1 MRRILAFTAAL
12 ALGLI
17 PISSYALGLGDI
29 KLNSA
34 LNQKFDADIPVVAAA
49 SDDVSSLSVAL
60 ASQDAFDRAGVE
72 RVSTLVK
79 LHFDVVHKDGRDYIH
94 VTTNQ
99 PVKDPFLTF
108 LVQADWSSGKLVR
121 EYTVLLDPPVFTPAK
136 PSQTQTP
143 VAGAATEPTTQGAP
157 APAGSS
163 AAYPAAAASGSA
175 APAPQGETN
184 GSTYGPIRRGQTL
197 WGIANRVRSDD
208 VSVNQMMVALYRS
221 NPDAFMGNIN
231 RMKAG
236 YILRVPSAS
245 EVRGISRAQA
255 NAAVRRANQDWR
267 GGASAEPVAGGGRAE
282 QGGHIQLVAPS
293 GGSQSGASVPGA
305 GSAGS
310 AQLTQVQQELSDTK
324 EQLDKTQ
331 NENDQLSAQVQDLQG
346 QLDETKRLV
355 TVKDNQLQ
363 ALQQKV
369 QTGATTPPEAAQ
381 PKAGQTQ
388 PPQPAEV
395 QTAPVTKPAPTKPEP
410 IQSAPPQKV
419 SLLSMLR
426 NHLVSLAEAVGVLVL
441 VLVAVLGFM
450 RKRRASTGSASAG
463 MPVFGDEDET
473 VVASDQPSDDDW
485 LAGEETAGGGAENAE
500 EEVFAPG
507 ATATISG
514 AGATEEQ
521 EETPDSEKTMM
532 MEPGEAQALADTM
545 TGGQAVKLDDSDPL
559 AEADFHMA
567 YGLYD
572 QAGDLIRRALD
583 KEPGRRD
590 LTVKLLEVYFASGQA
605 GPFVEAAK
613 ELRTAM
619 GDAPDSDWENV
630 AIMGRQI
637 APDESLFAES
647 GGTVGGA
654 VDLDFAAEES
664 GAPDTTD
671 LDVFSTVDE
680 SGAGL
685 DFDIA
690 ETGAT
695 ETAAGSTDED
705 IAFELPEADFGA
717 TGGETEAGA
726 PAAAEAKGADAEDAG
741 MDFDLGDFDF
751 ETSTATGTTSPVET
765 VSEAEGSAAGEV
777 SGETTFTGL
786 ETQAGAE
793 STFTGLETGTGA
805 GAGEETTFTG
815 LETEVMTEAGS
826 DGTGAGE
833 AAVSDAGLGVESSE
847 PEDLSDTQND
857 FDKALSE
864 LSQYV
869 DTNFPSDGQEPE
881 AGAGGEELALAAET
895 AGADAMAAE
904 TEDSFAASPE
914 DEVST
919 KLDLA
924 SAYIEMGDPDGARS
938 ILEEVLEEGNDMQKQ
953 EAQKLLAQVS

>member
-17 PISSYALGLGDI
+17 PISSFALGLGDI

-49 SDDVSSLSVAL
+49 SDDVGSLSVSL

-72 RVSTLVK
+72 RVATLIK
-79 LHFDVVHKDGRDYIH
+79 LHFDVVQKDGEAYIH
-94 VTTNQ
+94 VTTDQ

-121 EYTVLLDPPVFTPAK
+121 EYTVLLDPPVFTPAQ

-143 VAGAATEPTTQGAP
+143 VAGGVGETTAGGAP
-157 APAGSS
+157 AQASESAPYPS
-163 AAYPAAAASGSA
+163 AASSGSA

-184 GSTYGPIRRGQTL
+184 GTTYGPIRRGQTL
-197 WGIANRVRSDD
+197 WGIANRVRPDD

-236 YILRVPSAS
+236 YILRVPGADD
-245 EVRGISRAQA
+245 VRGISRTEA
-255 NAAVRRANQDWR
+255 NAVVRRANQEWR
-267 GGASAEPVAGGGRAE
+267 GGTGGERVAGGGNAE
-282 QGGHIQLVAPS
+282 KGGHIQLVAPS
-293 GGSQSGASVPGA
+293 GGSESSASVPGA
-305 GSAGS
+305 GSANG
-310 AQLTQVQQELSDTK
+310 AKLAQVQQELNDTK
-324 EQLDKTQ
+324 QQLDKAQ
-331 NENDQLSAQVQDLQG
+331 SDNSELSSQVQDLQG
-346 QLDETKRLV
+346 QLDDTKRLV

-369 QTGATTPPEAAQ
+369 QTGATQPVATPAAPEPAK
-381 PKAGQTQ
+381 PEPSQT
-388 PPQPAEV
+388 
-395 QTAPVTKPAPTKPEP
+395 QTAPATTPAPAKPEP
-410 IQSAPPQKV
+410 IQSEPPHKV
-419 SLLSMLR
+419 SLLSKLMNPVFLG
-426 NHLVSLAEAVGVLVL
+426 VAVGILVL
-441 VLVAVLGFM
+441 LVVAVFGFM
-450 RKRRASTGSASAG
+450 RKRRGAAHIGGVEA
-463 MPVFGDEDET
+463 PVFGDDET
-473 VVASDQPSDDDW
+473 VVANDQPSDDDW
-485 LAGEETAGGGAENAE
+485 LAGEETGTGAAVAGSTE
-500 EEVFAPG
+500 ESFEPG
-507 ATATISG
+507 ATATIAG
-514 AGATEEQ
+514 AGAEAE
-521 EETPDSEKTMM
+521 EETPDTDKTMM
-532 MEPGEAQALADTM
+532 MKPGEAQSMADTVV
-545 TGGQAVKLDDSDPL
+545 GGQPVKLDESDPL

-613 ELRTAM
+613 ELRASM
-619 GDAPDSDWENV
+619 GDSPDSDWENI

-647 GGTVGGA
+647 SGAAGGA

-664 GAPDTTD
+664 GASDITD
-671 LDVFSTVDE
+671 FEAFNEEDE

-685 DFDIA
+685 DFDITGTGEMQGAGGTA
-690 ETGAT
+690 E
-695 ETAAGSTDED
+695 AAADESLE
-705 IAFELPEADFGA
+705 FELPDTDFAETADGSEGGRSAPGA
-717 TGGETEAGA
+717 TGGAGG
-726 PAAAEAKGADAEDAG
+726 EESG

-751 ETSTATGTTSPVET
+751 ETASTGTQTASASTPEAQEAASEEAVE
-765 VSEAEGSAAGEV
+765 EAA
-777 SGETTFTGL
+777 FTGL
-786 ETQAGAE
+786 ETGTGAGTE
-793 STFTGLETGTGA
+793 TTFTGLETGTGA
-805 GAGEETTFTG
+805 GEETTFSG
-815 LETEVMTEAGS
+815 LETEVMTKSSPAEIELAEAG
-826 DGTGAGE
+826 
-833 AAVSDAGLGVESSE
+833 
-847 PEDLSDTQND
+847 EDLDTSRPGDLTDTQND

-869 DTNFPSDGQEPE
+869 DTNFPNDGQEAE
-881 AGAGGEELALAAET
+881 AQSSGEALEASFGDTGEASLVGAEEEA
-895 AGADAMAAE
+895 
-904 TEDSFAASPE
+904 EDSFAASPE

-938 ILEEVLEEGNDMQKQ
+938 ILEEVMEEGNEAQKQ
-953 EAQKLLAQVS
+953 EAQKLLDQVS